1 MKIKDEKLIKDYQDQ
16 IIWLIPKLLSIK
28 ALETILII
36 IRRHV
41 KD

>member
-1 MKIKDEKLIKDYQDQ
+1 MKNEDKKLIEDYQDQ